1 MNPKDSEEKARNL
14 RLERAIKLKEIQQ
27 LVEKL
32 CLIEPTPECKRDL
45 AKIKEKVASATN
57 G

>member
-32 CLIEPTPECKRDL
+32 CPIEPTPECKRDL

>member
-1 MNPKDSEEKARNL
+1 MNQKESEEKARKL
-14 RLERAIKLKEIQQ
+14 RLERAMKLKEIQQ

-32 CLIEPTPECKRDL
+32 CPIEPTPECKRDL
-45 AKIKEKVASATN
+45 SKIKEKVASATN